1 MRNKKV
7 VLQKMGTKK
16 AGRPK
21 NKKTLTHKERYQK
34 KKKALEEW
42 KAWFK

>member
-34 KKKALEEW
+34 SFRRMESLV
-42 KAWFK
+42 